1 MRRISIVILAAL
13 IPLFT
18 LATAQAG
25 ELVKVSVET
34 LYKDKVALNG
44 KMVQLQGKIVKV
56 NNGIMG
62 RNFLHLQDG
71 SGSEAAGNNDLTIT
85 SSETAEAG
93 DEVTIL
99 GVVVVDH
106 DFGSGYRYPLLV
118 EEGVITKKK

>member
-1 MRRISIVILAAL
+1 MRRISIVILVAL
-13 IPLFT
+13 IPFFT

-44 KMVQLQGKIVKV
+44 KLVQLQGKIVKV

-85 SSETAEAG
+85 SSETAQAG

>member
-1 MRRISIVILAAL
+1 MRRISIVILFAL

-44 KMVQLQGKIVKV
+44 KLVQLQGKIVKV

-85 SSETAEAG
+85 SSETAQAG